1 MNDKYE
7 VMLKV
12 DSLFIFTYSL
22 ALFENP
28 AKLGLIPC
36 NFS

>member
-12 DSLFIFTYSL
+12 DSLFIFPYNFAFSK
-22 ALFENP
+22 NP
-28 AKLGLIPC
+28 AKLG
-36 NFS
+36 